1 MSSYI
6 QQGKCLGISYPKAVV
21 DFGRSDFFIFDCI
34 ALVLV
39 NGCIP
44 TTSLLDCIA
53 LVLVNGC
60 IPTTSLLDCIALVL
74 VNGCIAKALATSL
87 PVPQMC
93 GQMPVPHMCGQ
104 MKLAPSGVAL
114 QVLSVARHRRH

>member
-60 IPTTSLLDCIALVL
+60 I
-74 VNGCIAKALATSL
+74 AKALATSL

-93 GQMPVPHMCGQ
+93 GQMPVPHMCG
-104 MKLAPSGVAL
+104 
-114 QVLSVARHRRH
+114 R